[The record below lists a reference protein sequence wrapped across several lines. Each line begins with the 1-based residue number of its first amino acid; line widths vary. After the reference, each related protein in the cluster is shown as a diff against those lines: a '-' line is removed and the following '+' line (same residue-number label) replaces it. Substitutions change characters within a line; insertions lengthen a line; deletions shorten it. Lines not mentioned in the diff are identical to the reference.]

1 MKAHERNRL
10 TLFSILL
17 LLVLASCRLVV
28 PAGPVT
34 TPEDSSSV
42 PVSSPDGFPRV
53 ALATPAVT
61 PVLPGEILE
70 AQAAPQPPPLVG
82 HQVLTVAGSP
92 DGPLTLDPA
101 LVRDVESAFVVQ
113 QLFRG
118 LVRFDPSLRP
128 VPELAER
135 IEISPDGRTYTVRL
149 RPDITFHDGTPITA
163 ADVKYSLE
171 RACDPAL
178 NGGDGRGLP
187 AWGMLRDLV
196 GAEDR
201 LLGRR
206 SDIPGVELLNERT
219 LRLHLEAPRA
229 TFLLRLALPVASVV
243 QRANVEQGPEWW
255 RHPVGSGPFRLLR
268 WDAEELVLG
277 PHPGYRPQPPY
288 LREVRVAIGAGA
300 LSPLNQYERG
310 QLDVAPVPA
319 WAVDRVSAPESP
331 YRDHLIVQPLFAGT
345 YVFLNPAVPPLDDPA
360 VRRALI
366 QAFPREKVAQVTL
379 QGKVR
384 LAEGIVP
391 EGMPGSPW
399 TAATLPTDPE
409 AARALLAGRT
419 LQLEVVSAGS
429 HLAVMLARVWEQELG
444 ADVEV
449 LQLDWPDYLDDLDAR
464 RLPIFVFSWVADYPD
479 PEAVLDA
486 LFATDSPARP
496 IAYENPRVQR
506 LLDQA
511 RHTLDPG
518 ERREAFL
525 AAQQAILDEAV
536 VLPLTFDV
544 EYLLV
549 APRVRDL
556 PMTPLGILGLERVWI
571 DGSHPA
577 R

>member
-429 HLAVMLARVWEQELG
+429 RLAVMLARVWEQELG